1 MRSLPDNAAKTKSQR
16 KQEHNF
22 GTLDPRLLAV
32 VRLVN
37 ADGSPRSDSS
47 DTVTGVMT
55 DGDLELS
62 SQYSTPF
69 ENSNPEQKFP
79 TLLGMIQSGQF
90 VASLGAVAGNV
101 IGEGYVDK
109 ALELTGVNGL
119 TRRLGDKV
127 EALQGRSNLTKV
139 NSTQIFVS
147 TQPVGISCTL
157 FFRAWRDAG
166 TEVEDQVRRLEE
178 WAVPEFLSKKGIL
191 ENFSESPSLLGLFPS
206 KIPPFVSLTYGGV
219 TITPLI
225 LESVGSPLVVE
236 RDQNAKRL
244 AVSVQCRF
252 VSRQAWDANDVRRLY
267 GVPAIK

>member
-1 MRSLPDNAAKTKSQR
+1 MRSLPDNAAMAKVQR

-22 GTLDPRLLAV
+22 GSLDPRLLAV

-37 ADGSPRSDSS
+37 PDGSPRSDSS
-47 DTVTGVMT
+47 EVVTGVMT

-101 IGEGYVDK
+101 IGEGYADK

-119 TRRLGDKV
+119 ARGVGDKL
-127 EALQGRSNLTKV
+127 ESLQGRSNLTKV

-157 FFRAWRDAG
+157 FFRAWRDALS
-166 TEVEDQVRRLEE
+166 EVEEQVRRLEE
-178 WAVPEFLSKKGIL
+178 WAVPELLSEKGIL
-191 ENFSESPSLLGLFPS
+191 ESISANSSLAGLFPS
-206 KIPPFVSLTYGGV
+206 KTPPFVSITYGGV
-219 TITPLI
+219 TATPML
-225 LESVGSPLVVE
+225 LESVGTPLVVE
-236 RDQNAKRL
+236 RDQNARRL

-252 VSRQAWDANDVRRLY
+252 VSRQAWDARNVRSLY
-267 GVPAIK
+267 GVPSRK